1 MGTANLKMMGKV
13 MFKFHFSPK
22 NKQALI
28 GYPLIVSLAL
38 SVSLSACQQIPPA
51 QGLPSIAQLEQS
63 SLAQNQQSD
72 AQQFQAELFWKD
84 QSISFLLIS
93 QMNSNDLKHSLEG
106 ELKREDQQ
114 KNQQLIGMTVNGQ
127 VLFELDYDGK
137 KVDVVQ
143 SIDAMKRIPFDY
155 LYRDIVWAT
164 LSDEMLKATLQ
175 GTQFKYY
182 SALQGEMVHRT
193 IQHNG
198 KIIYKAQQH
207 MGEDT
212 EIENMNVP
220 YKMILSP
227 IQGDFLQSE

>member
-1 MGTANLKMMGKV
+1 MMGKL

-38 SVSLSACQQIPPA
+38 SVGLSACQQIPPA

-63 SLAQNQQSD
+63 SLAQNQQSH

-93 QMNSNDLKHSLEG
+93 QIKSKDPKHGLEG
-106 ELKREDQQ
+106 ELKQENQP
-114 KNQQLIGMTVNGQ
+114 NYQQLIGMTVTGQ

-175 GTQFKYY
+175 GTQFKYD
-182 SALQGEMVHRT
+182 SAIQGEIMRRT

-220 YKMILSP
+220 YTMILSP

>member
-1 MGTANLKMMGKV
+1 MGKV

-38 SVSLSACQQIPPA
+38 SVSLTACQQIPPA

-93 QMNSNDLKHSLEG
+93 QMQSN
-106 ELKREDQQ
+106 ELKSQNLQHDQQ
-114 KNQQLIGMTVNGQ
+114 NYLQLIAMTVTGQ
-127 VLFELDYDGK
+127 VLFELDYDGT

-155 LYRDIVWAT
+155 LYRDMVWAT
-164 LSDEMLKATLQ
+164 LSEGGLKTTLKNTPYAVQ
-175 GTQFKYY
+175 SNQTTHHVTRVISQNK
-182 SALQGEMVHRT
+182 Q
-193 IQHNG
+193 Q
-198 KIIYKAQQH
+198 IYQAQYNAD
-207 MGEDT
+207 GS
-212 EIENMNVP
+212 IEVKNSNVP
-220 YKMILSP
+220 YKMILTP
-227 IQGDFLQSE
+227 LQDDFLQAD

>member
-1 MGTANLKMMGKV
+1 MMGKV

-38 SVSLSACQQIPPA
+38 SVGLSACQQIPPA

-93 QMNSNDLKHSLEG
+93 QMKSNDPKYGLEG
-106 ELKREDQQ
+106 ELKQENQP
-114 KNQQLIGMTVNGQ
+114 NYQQLIGMTVTGQ

-175 GTQFKYY
+175 GTQFKYD
-182 SALQGEMVHRT
+182 SAIQGEIMRRT

-207 MGEDT
+207 MGEGT